1 MTKKQYSKICTLYKE
16 GISAEICVGMILE
29 LNKGGVHP
37 SSTSTW
43 INSFYMEVV
52 LPAMTVMSIPAGEHT
67 IKLTDVEVSK

>member
-29 LNKGGVHP
+29 LNKGGAHP

-52 LPAMTVMSIPAGEHT
+52 LPTWTE
-67 IKLTDVEVSK
+67 VEVRV